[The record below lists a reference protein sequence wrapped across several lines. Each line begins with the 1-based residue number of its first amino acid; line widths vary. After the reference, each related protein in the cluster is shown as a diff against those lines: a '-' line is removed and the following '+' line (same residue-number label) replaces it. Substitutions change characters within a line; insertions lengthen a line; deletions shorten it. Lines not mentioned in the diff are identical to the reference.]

1 MITNDKIGEKEGEE
15 IMDKCI
21 CKILELSVILGFGVI
36 LLVASPFIGVTGANP
51 TGVGSV
57 NGVGAAL
64 EAGMTSV
71 DEEMGISAYANVG
84 EEWMLTYTNK
94 EYGFSIEYPEGWTVN
109 EDHMAAPMVVSF
121 LGPIKDGGR
130 INVAVNIE
138 ELSTKMTAEEYLKV
152 SIEIFPEEWNI
163 VKTFNDTING
173 EPVSGHI
180 VTVTT
185 EGGLEVKMMLACLV
199 HDKQAYTL
207 GFAATPSTYDEVEED
222 YFDPMLRSF
231 KFIEE
236 EAGIEI
242 WVFIVT
248 PSEVEVGE
256 EVKIKF
262 EVVNEAEVEK
272 TKTFLLHVNTL
283 GTLHQEVIDFK
294 TVTLAPG
301 KRVEIE
307 FSFIPKETGVYILQ
321 VADRVRVI
329 TVDHEEEARISVKN
343 QHEVLEGGNFTAT
356 VNIANVSD
364 LSILLFKLNYDP
376 SVVMLN
382 KIEKGSD
389 IATSSW
395 SRWDSSQDTGIV
407 TIYAFSDP
415 SGSPVNGPA
424 ELARLE
430 FSVVGMAG
438 DKSFLDIQ
446 GIIANS
452 DMEIIQAIWVDSE
465 VTVIPGA

>member
-1 MITNDKIGEKEGEE
+1 MN
-15 IMDKCI
+15 KCT

-36 LLVASPFIGVTGANP
+36 LLVTSPFIGVAGASSA
-51 TGVGSV
+51 GVGSGS
-57 NGVGAAL
+57 GVVAAI
-64 EAGMTSV
+64 EAGVTSV
-71 DEEMGISAYANVG
+71 DEEVGISAYANVREDG
-84 EEWMLTYTNK
+84 MLTYTNE

-109 EDHMAAPMVVSF
+109 EDHRTASMKVVSF

-138 ELSTKMTAEEYLKV
+138 ELSTKMTAAEYLKV
-152 SIEIFPEEWNI
+152 SIDIFPEEWNI

-231 KFIEE
+231 KFIEK

-242 WVFIVT
+242 RVFIVT
-248 PSEVEVGE
+248 PSKVEAGE

-272 TKTFLLHVNTL
+272 TKSFFLHLITLDNLH
-283 GTLHQEVIDFK
+283 HEVIDFK
-294 TVTLAPG
+294 TVTLTP
-301 KRVEIE
+301 RESEVIE
-307 FSFIPKETGVYILQ
+307 FSFIPKETGAHILS
-321 VADRVRVI
+321 VEGESRTISVGY
-329 TVDHEEEARISVKN
+329 EEEARISVKN
-343 QHEVLEGGNFTAT
+343 PHEVLEGEDFTAT

-364 LSILLFKLNYDP
+364 LTILLFKLNYDP
-376 SVVMLN
+376 SVITLN
-382 KIEKGSD
+382 EIEKGFA

-395 SRWDSSQDTGIV
+395 SHWYSSQDTGIV

-438 DKSFLDIQ
+438 DKSTLDIQ

-452 DMEIIQAIWVDSE
+452 DMEETIQATWVDSE
-465 VTVIPGA
+465 VTVILN